1 MLRLAFATQQLYEFN
16 NNIRCIEMVDII
28 TWDWIKKKFNNNI
41 RCIEM
46 GIQISKKRNET
57 GLITT

>member
-1 MLRLAFATQQLYEFN
+1 
-16 NNIRCIEMVDII
+16 MVDII

-46 GIQISKKRNET
+46 IARGISGIEIYS
-57 GLITT
+57 LITT

>member
-1 MLRLAFATQQLYEFN
+1 MTERPATSPRAFN

-41 RCIEM
+41 RCIE
-46 GIQISKKRNET
+46 ILQKHEHIPVYQR
-57 GLITT
+57 LITT